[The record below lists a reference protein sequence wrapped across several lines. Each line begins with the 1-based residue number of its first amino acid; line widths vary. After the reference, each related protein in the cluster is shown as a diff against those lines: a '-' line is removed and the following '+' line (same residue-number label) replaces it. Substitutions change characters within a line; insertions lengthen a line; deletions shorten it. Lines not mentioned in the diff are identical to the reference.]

1 MIVKMRADGYKAIM
15 IKEAVGN
22 KFRAKAKGTGKTL
35 TAYLEWLLQRCNKDT
50 AVHDTCNKEVRRILE
65 EVQEEVKTVREM
77 LEEVRR

>member
-35 TAYLEWLLQRCNKDT
+35 TAYLEWLLQRCNK
-50 AVHDTCNKEVRRILE
+50 EVRRILE

>member
-1 MIVKMRADGYKAIM
+1 
-15 IKEAVGN
+15 VGN

-35 TAYLEWLLQRCNKDT
+35 TAYLEWLLQG
-50 AVHDTCNKEVRRILE
+50 CNKEVRRILE